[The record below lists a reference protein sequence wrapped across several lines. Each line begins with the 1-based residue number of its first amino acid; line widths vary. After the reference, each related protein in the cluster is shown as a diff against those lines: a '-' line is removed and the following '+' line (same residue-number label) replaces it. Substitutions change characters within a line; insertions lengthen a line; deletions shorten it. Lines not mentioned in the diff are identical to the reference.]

1 MDNFDQRRGAFMSDE
16 EIEQYL
22 WELSEDEFESS
33 DTEERDAPPAHT
45 GPRDPSHIS
54 IKVPIPGLRRREDPS
69 IFTSGDIRG
78 PAYSK
83 STLPI
88 AMDIFNKHASALDIA
103 DNMEVFKEKT
113 KAILYI

>member
-45 GPRDPSHIS
+45 GPRDPSVGNRPH
-54 IKVPIPGLRRREDPS
+54 PR
-69 IFTSGDIRG
+69 
-78 PAYSK
+78 
-83 STLPI
+83 
-88 AMDIFNKHASALDIA
+88 
-103 DNMEVFKEKT
+103 
-113 KAILYI
+113 